1 MEMDIQAILWAFLCM
16 LFGEHRGA
24 FLLGGGVRV
33 GLNLTGFKS
42 HCGLNCIPLNCDK

>member
-33 GLNLTGFKS
+33 DLHTLGLNLTVV
-42 HCGLNCIPLNCDK
+42 